1 LRLAFYMPV
10 EIGAEKASLNELSK
24 KVGNFSYKAK
34 GIFDGEYAEC
44 LDGVTGSGASK
55 FYNYYI
61 TKDGEPYG
69 HYGTWGALRLE
80 DFEKVLAFAEK
91 RIVELAGETVSG
103 KIDVS
108 PYRLGTDS
116 PCDFCDYKSVCRFD
130 WQINSY
136 NFMESLGKAGVLE
149 RIETVER

>member
-1 LRLAFYMPV
+1 MPV
-10 EIGAEKASLNELSK
+10 EIGAEMASINELSK